1 MGRSSRDA
9 TAEISGNIEVEVGDI
24 IWTYD
29 SALRQPVMCVFV
41 AVNSDK
47 WLRVKKHPYIEPRR
61 GEWHSNLPEKF
72 FSTQQECI
80 DAEISR
86 LRAFTESA

>member
-9 TAEISGNIEVEVGDI
+9 TAKINGNIEVEVGDI

-29 SALRQPVMCVFV
+29 GILRRPVMCVFFGI
-41 AVNSDK
+41 NRDK
-47 WLRVKKHPYIEPRR
+47 WLRVKKHPYIEPHR
-61 GEWHSNLPEKF
+61 GEWHSDLPEKF

-80 DAEISR
+80 DAEILR